1 MGFEGFVSEFGSLKY
16 IGLPR
21 GKLQHACLFCHDNLR
36 VSRQGWRV
44 DGLCCRR
51 AVSMTIVLISTKT
64 MLEQKENNEFK
75 P

>member
-44 DGLCCRR
+44 DGCVQRGLF
-51 AVSMTIVLISTKT
+51 
-64 MLEQKENNEFK
+64 KERSGLTETRK
-75 P
+75 AAAERSQ